1 MNSKLLFLTISLVN
15 FVFSGY
21 SQKLQ
26 APNYDEIEKNCS
38 HPNSF
43 YHFDKIFKKY
53 QDGDSAMSIEEKRH
67 LYYGFQFTD
76 KYSPYGSGK
85 FSDSLRKVFDQE
97 GFTDAHA
104 ILAIRYCDSILDNDP
119 FDLKTLNT
127 AINLYNKQGNLER
140 KALTQTKLNILLDAI
155 LSSGDGLTDNTAIYI
170 IAVPHEYF
178 IIKVLGFKAG
188 GMQRLIGKNDYLK
201 LEENND
207 KIAGLYFD
215 VTASFGS
222 MSRMFG
228 DKKKKKK

>member
-1 MNSKLLFLTISLVN
+1 MNSKLLFLTFSLTT
-15 FVFSGY
+15 FFFSGY

-26 APNYDEIEKNCS
+26 APNYSEIEKNCS
-38 HPNSF
+38 HPNSY
-43 YHFDKIFKKY
+43 YHFDKLFKKY
-53 QDGDSAMSIEEKRH
+53 QDGDSMMNLEEKRH

-85 FSDSLRKVFDQE
+85 FSDSLRKIFDQE
-97 GFTDAHA
+97 GFTDEHA
-104 ILAIRYCDSILDNDP
+104 LLAIRYCDSILDNNP

-127 AINLYNKQGNLER
+127 AINLYNKQGNFEK
-140 KALTQTKLNILLDAI
+140 KALTRTKLNILLDAI
-155 LSSGDGLTDNTAIYI
+155 LSSGDGLTDSTAIYI

-178 IIKVLGFKAG
+178 IIKVLGLKPG
-188 GMQRLIGKNDYLK
+188 GMQRLIGKNDYIK

-207 KIAGLYFD
+207 NIAGLYFD

-222 MSRMFG
+222 LSRMFG

>member
-1 MNSKLLFLTISLVN
+1 MNSKLLFLTISLGT
-15 FVFSGY
+15 FFFSGY

-26 APNYDEIEKNCS
+26 APNYIEIEKNCK

-43 YHFDKIFKKY
+43 YHFDKLFKKY
-53 QDGDSAMSIEEKRH
+53 QDGDSTMSIEEKRH

-76 KYSPYGSGK
+76 KYSPYGSRK

-127 AINLYNKQGNLER
+127 AINLYKKQGNFEK
-140 KALTQTKLNILLDAI
+140 KALTRTKLNILLDAI
-155 LSSGDGLTDNTAIYI
+155 LSSGDGLTDSTAIYI
-170 IAVPHEYF
+170 IAVSHEYF

-188 GMQRLIGKNDYLK
+188 GMQRLVGKNDYLK

-228 DKKKKKK
+228 NKKKKMK